1 VRVLVLFTAVA
12 CCACAPKALVRF
24 SGNQALSDVELR
36 EVMCTGKPASAAR
49 PEEGVPA
56 RDQKAI
62 EQLYE
67 ERGYIAHVKVPALER
82 GEPIVVE
89 VVEGPQYMFGRM
101 KLVELRPEPVEVDV
115 AEVLGPLPPSVA
127 PGATYSK
134 TAFSAWW
141 TTLLVRR
148 GATTGKVNT
157 QFTADSET
165 RRVDIIVT
173 YTPHSDAP
181 SP

>member
-1 VRVLVLFTAVA
+1 VLALFAAVA

-36 EVMCTGKPASAAR
+36 EVMCSGKPVSEACPLER
-49 PEEGVPA
+49 LPE
-56 RDQKAI
+56 RDQQAL
-62 EQLYE
+62 EHLYE
-67 ERGYIAHVKVPALER
+67 ERGYIAHVTVPALER
-82 GEPIVVE
+82 GEPIVVQ
-89 VVEGPQYMFGRM
+89 VVEGPRYVFGRIQ
-101 KLVELRPEPVEVDV
+101 LVELRPEPVAVDA
-115 AEVLGPLPPSVA
+115 AEVVGPLPPSVA
-127 PGATYSK
+127 PGATYSLA
-134 TAFSAWW
+134 AFSAWW

-148 GATTGKVNT
+148 GATTGKLNT

-173 YTPHSDAP
+173 YTPQADALL